1 MLCTVTYSDRQLDF
15 IESYVDPSIL
25 PVFHH
30 DVVRGDTWFV
40 DITAPFCAWQI
51 LTDEISARMQ
61 VRKGRPAH
69 HHTNQLKGMLAR
81 AAKPMTAVLMHP
93 ALSGRGKVGEH
104 YRDGCFAV
112 WAQPID
118 RFGRVW
124 SPTPTGGPFELLKP
138 RSVKEPI
145 IGEITLWDHLGFRGA
160 DHWTYDPA
168 VHEAITSRGCLP
180 ELRPV
185 LR

>member
-1 MLCTVTYSDRQLDF
+1 MPAPSPTRIGWLDF

-25 PVFHH
+25 PVFHRRRPGR
-30 DVVRGDTWFV
+30 RGSWTS
-40 DITAPFCAWQI
+40 PHRSAWQI

-61 VRKGRPAH
+61 VRKGTAGTPSHEPAEGH
-69 HHTNQLKGMLAR
+69 AVAR

-124 SPTPTGGPFELLKP
+124 SPTPTGGPFELL
-138 RSVKEPI
+138 
-145 IGEITLWDHLGFRGA
+145 A
-160 DHWTYDPA
+160 A
-168 VHEAITSRGCLP
+168 LP
-180 ELRPV
+180 
-185 LR
+185 